1 MMLKTLA
8 SPPPPQLPFSLPF
21 SSSVA
26 VAKTAEPMLVS
37 EQTIPVRGG
46 SPPLLPWATHSV
58 RQRISPEV
66 EHADGTHVIKYDLFF

>member
-1 MMLKTLA
+1 MMLKPVA

-37 EQTIPVRGG
+37 EQTIPVREVDL
-46 SPPLLPWATHSV
+46 PLCCHG
-58 RQRISPEV
+58 QRTVFDRE
-66 EHADGTHVIKYDLFF
+66 